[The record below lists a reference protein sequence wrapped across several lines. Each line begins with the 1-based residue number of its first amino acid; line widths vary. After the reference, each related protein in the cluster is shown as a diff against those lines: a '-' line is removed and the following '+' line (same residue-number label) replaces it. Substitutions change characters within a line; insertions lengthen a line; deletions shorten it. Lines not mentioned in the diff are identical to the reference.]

1 MTNLKSILKIY
12 ALERDLNPDDLALL
26 NTLRTLT
33 ESEREVMVE
42 ALQPGKAKSGTSA
55 TGATTKRKIEHCG
68 VCDFT
73 RRAAHH
79 KDVNHKDYHEFHAR
93 TERPGKSLRASS
105 LQQRIQSSA
114 KGRPV
119 SVDDGDDKFDADNPA
134 DLPRPCAAVVDDNGV
149 EMVCG
154 LFPDANIHHLT
165 SDEAYHE
172 FQPPVRSA
180 GVGGAAV

>member
-1 MTNLKSILKIY
+1 MNLKNILKIY

-26 NTLRTLT
+26 NTLRAMSDT
-33 ESEREVMVE
+33 ERAMTVE
-42 ALQPGKAKSGTSA
+42 AFGGSMGKPGKGASSAKS
-55 TGATTKRKIEHCG
+55 KKFPRCDVCG
-68 VCDFT
+68 VSK
-73 RRAAHH
+73 RAAHH
-79 KDVNHKDYHEFHAR
+79 RDTSHKDYHEFDAGK
-93 TERPGKSLRASS
+93 TGGAGKSARASS
-105 LQQRIQSSA
+105 IQQRIQSSA

-119 SVDDGDDKFDADNPA
+119 SVDGDDDKLDADDPS

-172 FQPPVRSA
+172 FQSPVRSVA
-180 GVGGAAV
+180 TGD